1 MSKPRDPWWPYI
13 KNVLRAYPAMKRE
26 LDAKKAAVIIA
37 KYDRSGGGSG
47 EPGRTTE
54 GIALRELDPARQ
66 REFDAVQKAIRK
78 TGYLPDG
85 RHRNDIIRLMYFRKT
100 HNLYGAAEQVHV
112 SYATAKNWHS
122 QFVRLVAKYLDLE

>member
-13 KNVLRAYPAMKRE
+13 KNVLRAYPVMKRE

-37 KYDRSGGGSG
+37 KYDRSGGGAG

-85 RHRNDIIRLMYFRKT
+85 RHRNDIIRLVYFRKT

-112 SYATAKNWHS
+112 SIATVKRWHGD
-122 QFVRLVAKYLDLE
+122 FIRLVAKYLDLL